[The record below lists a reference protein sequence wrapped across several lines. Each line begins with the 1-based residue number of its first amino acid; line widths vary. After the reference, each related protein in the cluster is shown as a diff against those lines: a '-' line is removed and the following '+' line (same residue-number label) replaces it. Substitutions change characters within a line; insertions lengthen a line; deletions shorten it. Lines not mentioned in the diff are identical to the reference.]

1 MRIKVILLA
10 ILTVSL
16 LTSCEMISNAFK
28 YRDTTKE
35 FVETLL
41 KEDYNKSIDFI
52 AMEHETAKNAN
63 VDSMKVGL
71 KNFRNIIIKDF
82 GTELD
87 YSLMKSEKK
96 FSTIKEENTPPNTTS
111 VLVEFSNKKEF
122 GVFKVLFDDKSQKIL
137 SINTLDV
144 KEPIPSMT
152 AFWLFGLLAICVP
165 VFNIYVIR
173 QIKRS
178 DLKKKWLK
186 YIAVICLNI
195 PAITYAAVGG
205 LSFNPLNF
213 QILLGISF
221 NYMGYLF
228 SAWTFGLPLG
238 GLFWFWKLKQKS
250 KLTNEIKPETDFQI
264 ETINEEVQVTIE

>member
-1 MRIKVILLA
+1 MRIKVILLT
-10 ILTVSL
+10 IFTISL

-41 KEDYNKSIDFI
+41 KEDYNKSIDYM
-52 AMEHETAKNAN
+52 AMEHEMAKNIN
-63 VDSMKVGL
+63 VDTIKAGL
-71 KNFRNIIIKDF
+71 KIFRNIVVKDF

-96 FSTIKEENTPPNTTS
+96 FSTIKKDNTPPNTTV

-122 GVFKVLFDDKSQKIL
+122 GVFNVLFDDKSQKIL
-137 SINTLDV
+137 TINTLNV
-144 KEPIPSMT
+144 REPIPSMT
-152 AFWLFGLLAICVP
+152 VFWLFGLFAICVP
-165 VFNIYVIR
+165 VFNIYIIR
-173 QIKRS
+173 QIKLS
-178 DLKKKWLK
+178 NLKKKWLK
-186 YIAVICLNI
+186 YLAVICLNV

-205 LSFNPLNF
+205 LSFNLFSF

-228 SAWTFGLPLG
+228 SSWTFGLPLG
-238 GLFWFWKLKQKS
+238 GLFWFWKLKQQS
-250 KLTNEIKPETDFQI
+250 NLTNEINQETKVQI
-264 ETINEEVQVTIE
+264 ETLNEEVQFKIE